1 MLAAPKQ
8 MPVRR
13 CNFPFRRMCRNIV
26 LVLALS
32 ASLSPGPAAA
42 QETLQFM
49 AAGNNINIINL
60 LQEELLPAFEREF
73 GVRVEFSAVSWAER
87 TDRLAL
93 LVASGLTPDVIGTAY
108 YSPHEEGA
116 QGLFLPLGPYLEEW
130 EYTDSIPAPLWLTQ
144 TWRGEVY
151 VVPFEIDMRGYA
163 YNKSV
168 FAEAGYDPDSPPQS
182 WTELVEYARRLTRL
196 SPDQDAVEVR
206 GIGLWGPAGEFMSFM
221 HQAGTPPVDLESF
234 RSNFDRPAAV
244 EAAEVWAELLRAS
257 RYELGGPNAGVAV
270 GAVAMESTTPG
281 SFAGYLDQVGG
292 DLPTLSSELG
302 VFYPRKDRESDPVA
316 LAFVNG
322 LAIART
328 SKNPDLAWELIKYLM
343 RDEVQQRIH
352 ETAGWMPPRVELAS
366 QFVTNPLLP
375 AAYDAVQ
382 YLIAAQLPPPRNVS
396 QNELDAW
403 LYRVLRSEVPPEEAM
418 LAVHDLWSRLL
429 AEWGAAVSK

>member
-1 MLAAPKQ
+1 MANPNVAKSTS
-8 MPVRR
+8 
-13 CNFPFRRMCRNIV
+13 FRSKSTCEGTPTTRAC
-26 LVLALS
+26 
-32 ASLSPGPAAA
+32 SL
-42 QETLQFM
+42 
-49 AAGNNINIINL
+49 
-60 LQEELLPAFEREF
+60 
-73 GVRVEFSAVSWAER
+73 
-87 TDRLAL
+87 RLH
-93 LVASGLTPDVIGTAY
+93 TPI
-108 YSPHEEGA
+108 S
-116 QGLFLPLGPYLEEW
+116 
-130 EYTDSIPAPLWLTQ
+130 
-144 TWRGEVY
+144 
-151 VVPFEIDMRGYA
+151 
-163 YNKSV
+163 
-168 FAEAGYDPDSPPQS
+168 PQS
-182 WTELVEYARRLTRL
+182 WTELVNMPPAYASEPRSRCRGGTGHRALGTGGRVHVVHAPRPEHRPSIRVVL
-196 SPDQDAVEVR
+196 IKLRSPR
-206 GIGLWGPAGEFMSFM
+206 GGGG
-221 HQAGTPPVDLESF
+221 
-234 RSNFDRPAAV
+234 
-244 EAAEVWAELLRAS
+244 EVWLSCCGQSLRVRRTERRS
-257 RYELGGPNAGVAV
+257 SCGRRGHGVDD
-270 GAVAMESTTPG
+270 PG

-382 YLIAAQLPPPRNVS
+382 YLIAAAAAARNVS